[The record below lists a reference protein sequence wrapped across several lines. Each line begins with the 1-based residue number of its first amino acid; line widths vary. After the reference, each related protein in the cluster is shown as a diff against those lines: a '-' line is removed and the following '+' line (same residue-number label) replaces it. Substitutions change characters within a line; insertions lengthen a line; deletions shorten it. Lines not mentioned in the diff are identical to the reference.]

1 MLTTLETMSRCNSFT
16 FPMLLKAIA
25 GSMLLFVF
33 IFWTVYSFFKFIDEP
48 TGTHI
53 TYSIGDDDEKG
64 ITFPQ
69 VTICNYDFTR
79 QNPVL
84 DKCRNGSYNFL
95 PAMSNCFN
103 SDPTFNLDE
112 FKQSLELDPKVF
124 IKSFYLQY
132 GSTVAIPLDNLESII
147 LSNVYHHRFGL
158 CYNIDLEK
166 SAKYQVSSYQGKTT
180 RQKMRT

>member
-16 FPMLLKAIA
+16 IPMLLKAIA
-25 GSMLLFVF
+25 GSILLIVF

-53 TYSIGDDDEKG
+53 TYSIGDNDEKG

-69 VTICNYDFTR
+69 ITICNYDFVR

-84 DKCRNGSYNFL
+84 DKCKNGSYNFL
-95 PAMSNCFN
+95 QAMSNCFN
-103 SDPTFNLDE
+103 ADPNFNLNE

-124 IKSFYLQY
+124 IRRIILQY
-132 GSTVAIPLDNLESII
+132 GSTVIKPLDDIENII
-147 LSNVYHHRFGL
+147 LSNVYHQRFGL

-166 SAKYQVSSYQGKTT
+166 SAKYQVSFYQGKTT
-180 RQKMRT
+180 RQKMGT

>member
-16 FPMLLKAIA
+16 IPMLLKTIA
-25 GSMLLFVF
+25 GSILLIVF

-53 TYSIGDDDEKG
+53 TYSIGDNDEKG

-84 DKCRNGSYNFL
+84 DKCRNESKNFL
-95 PAMSNCFN
+95 QAMSNCFN
-103 SDPTFNLDE
+103 TDPNFNMDE

-124 IKSFYLQY
+124 IKSIILKY
-132 GSTVAIPLDNLESII
+132 GSTVIKPLDNLENII
-147 LSNVYHHRFGL
+147 LSNVYHERFGL

-166 SAKYQVSSYQGKTT
+166 SAKYQVSSLV
-180 RQKMRT
+180 